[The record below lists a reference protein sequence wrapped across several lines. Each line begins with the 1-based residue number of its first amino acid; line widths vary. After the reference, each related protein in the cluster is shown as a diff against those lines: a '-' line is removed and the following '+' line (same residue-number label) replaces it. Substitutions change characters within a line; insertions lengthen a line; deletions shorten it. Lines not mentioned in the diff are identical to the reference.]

1 MSMRVTTPSSEIAS
15 YFEKRIRMMK
25 TAIARNMCYVGERC
39 VNTARSS
46 HTYRDQTGNLS
57 SSIGYAVSIDGNLV
71 QCSPFPQVLNGRQ
84 GTIDGQKYVLDIIAK
99 YPQGIVLVVVAGMN
113 YAVYVMDKGYD
124 VLDSAESLAEA
135 LIPRFM
141 KQLGFDV

>member
-1 MSMRVTTPSSEIAS
+1 MRVTTPSSEIAN

>member
-1 MSMRVTTPSSEIAS
+1 MRVTTPSSEIAS